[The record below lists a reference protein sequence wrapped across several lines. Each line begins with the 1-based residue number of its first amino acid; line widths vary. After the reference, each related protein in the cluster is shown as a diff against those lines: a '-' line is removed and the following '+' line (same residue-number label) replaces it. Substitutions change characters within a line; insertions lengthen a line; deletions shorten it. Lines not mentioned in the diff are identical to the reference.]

1 MSLINYLYESILFE
15 SVKFDDIHEQNLA
28 NYLGYLMLYQV
39 RNREKRMI

>member
-1 MSLINYLYESILFE
+1 MYESILFE
-15 SVKFDDIHEQNLA
+15 SVKFDYIREQNLA